1 MPAAESAVGRRA
13 TGQAAKT
20 RTPLATAL
28 AKCDDGIK
36 PVARR
41 LLVDIRFYLDPD
53 TACPT
58 SMGMGSRRKKSS
70 RSRGPRAATSRAVGD
85 RG

>member
-1 MPAAESAVGRRA
+1 MISWAL
-13 TGQAAKT
+13 KT

-28 AKCDDGIK
+28 AKCDDRIQ

-41 LLVDIRFYLDPD
+41 PLVDIRFYLDPD
-53 TACPT
+53 TGLPHIYGHGVTEEEVEQSC
-58 SMGMGSRRKKSS
+58 
-70 RSRGPRAATSRAVGD
+70 GPRAATSRAVGD